1 MSELQINTTQNVN
14 ISFTMASLGERIL
27 AFLIDLVLILAYVFA
42 IYLVAGY
49 FGIESLEDQWSRIG
63 VTSVIMLPAMLY
75 TLLSEIY
82 LQGQTMG
89 KKVLKIKVVK
99 IDGYQAS
106 ILDFFMR
113 WVFRLI
119 DIFLAFGTGGVAILS
134 IALSKNNQRF
144 GGMASGTAVVSLKNK
159 FSIDHTILEKVTESY
174 RATYPSVINLSDKDM
189 RIIKNTYQIA
199 LKGRDYETINKLRLK
214 IEEITKTTKGS
225 NSDQAYIG
233 TMIKDYTHITQ
244 DM

>member
-14 ISFTMASLGERIL
+14 IGFTMASLGERIL
-27 AFLIDLVLILAYVFA
+27 AFLIDLVLILAYVYA
-42 IYLVAGY
+42 IYLIASY
-49 FGIESLEDQWSRIG
+49 LGIESLGDQWSRMG
-63 VTSVIMLPAMLY
+63 VISVIMLPAMLY

-82 LQGQTMG
+82 LQGQTLG
-89 KKVLKIKVVK
+89 KKILKIKVVK

-113 WVFRLI
+113 WLFRLV

-134 IALSKNNQRF
+134 IAMSKNNQRF
-144 GGMASGTAVVSLKNK
+144 GGMASGTAVISVKNK
-159 FSIDHTILEKVTESY
+159 YSINHTILERVTESY
-174 RATYPSVINLSDKDM
+174 RASYPSVINLSDKDM
-189 RIIKNTYQIA
+189 RIIKDTYQIA
-199 LKGRDYETINKLRLK
+199 LKGRDYETINKLRVK

-225 NSDQAYIG
+225 HSDQAYIG

-244 DM
+244 NM

>member
-27 AFLIDLVLILAYVFA
+27 AFLIDFVLILAYIYA
-42 IYLVAGY
+42 IYLIASF
-49 FGIESLEDQWSRIG
+49 FGLDALENQWSIIG
-63 VTSVIMLPAMLY
+63 VMSVIMLPAVLY

-82 LQGQTMG
+82 LQGQTFG
-89 KKVLKIKVVK
+89 KKVMKIKVVK

-106 ILDFFMR
+106 IIDFFTR
-113 WVFRLI
+113 WLFRLV

-134 IALSKNNQRF
+134 IAMSKNNQRL
-144 GGMASGTAVVSLKNK
+144 GGMASGTAVISLKNK
-159 FSIDHTILEKVTESY
+159 YSISHAMLANVSESY
-174 RATYPSVINLSDKDM
+174 RTTYPSVINLSDNDM
-189 RIIKNTYQIA
+189 RIIRNAYKIA
-199 LKGRDYETINKLRLK
+199 LKDRDYETINKLRVK

-233 TMIKDYTHITQ
+233 TMIKDYIHITQ